1 MSSDLK
7 HCRGISDQLYKIN
20 KQIAARFNEPITLE
34 EIEELQRRVDLW
46 HTEKRLQAR
55 KQEPLTA
62 SRKRGKIEVQ
72 ERL

>member
-7 HCRGISDQLYKIN
+7 HCRGISDQLYRIN
-20 KQIAARFNEPITLE
+20 KQIVARSDGPPLE
-34 EIEELQRRVDLW
+34 DIEELQRRVDIW

-55 KQEPLTA
+55 EQEPLTT
-62 SRKRGKIEVQ
+62 SRKGGKIEVQ